1 MEAQYQITSEAINT
15 YAEQYSTPETPVL
28 KALNETTVAEVRGA
42 QMLSGALQGSFLSM
56 ISKLIRPKNIL
67 ELGTYTGYSAI
78 CLAQGLQDGG
88 QLHTI
93 DTDDQLQTIRDQYW
107 KEAGLE
113 QTIVQH
119 IGPAAEVLPQINT
132 TFDLIFI
139 DADKKNYGVY
149 FDMLIDQV
157 PVGACFIADNVLFH
171 SEVVQPLENQSK
183 SAKYMHEF
191 NEKIKHSDRVEQ
203 VILPIRDGITL
214 IRKIK

>member
-1 MEAQYQITSEAINT
+1 MDAQYQITSEAINA

-28 KALNETTVAEVRGA
+28 KALNEATVAEVRGA
-42 QMLSGALQGSFLSM
+42 QMLSGALQGSFLSI
-56 ISKLIRPKNIL
+56 ISKLIQPKHIL

-78 CLAQGLQDGG
+78 CLAQGLQPGG

-93 DTDDQLQTIRDQYW
+93 DTDEQLQAMRDRYW

-119 IGPAAEVLPQINT
+119 IGAAADVLPQLEQ

-139 DADKKNYGVY
+139 DADKKNYGLY
-149 FDMLIDQV
+149 FDMLIDKV

-171 SEVVQPLENQSK
+171 SEVVQPEANRSK

-191 NEKIKHSDRVEQ
+191 NEKIQQSDRVEQ